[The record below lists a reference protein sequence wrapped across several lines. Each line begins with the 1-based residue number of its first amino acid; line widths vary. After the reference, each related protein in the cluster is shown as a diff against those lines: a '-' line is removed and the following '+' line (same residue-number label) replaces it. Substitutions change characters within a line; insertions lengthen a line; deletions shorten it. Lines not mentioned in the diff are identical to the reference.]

1 MSTLQKETHWDRTL
15 TCYAARPANA
25 NDMLARTIALS
36 ADNEAVV
43 DGAVRLRYRE
53 LAAALAANL
62 SARGVGKGERVAV
75 MLANRVEAV
84 LSVIAIARIGAI
96 VVPIGTRLRRPEIT
110 YIFDDAQPIAVI
122 HGEEFAGELPDTGP
136 AHAMRFACGSVA
148 WNALLEAGTPAAPP
162 VDVAEEDVFGIL
174 YTSVYVGHHRPAQ
187 GRNAHAPERRPL
199 RTALGRRPPDDAQR
213 AHGSLRPVVA
223 RLRTLRRRD
232 AVPAHRR
239 DAGADGGIQAPRL
252 SGARAER
259 TYHARAAGAGD
270 VRAMSARTRR
280 RSPAGTGSPATSARS
295 MRRVTYG
302 SPIARRT

>member
-174 YTSVYVGHHRPAQ
+174 YTSGTTGRPKGAMLTHLNVVHSALHWEDGHRMTRNERTVLCVPWSHVSGLCGVVMPFLRIGGTLVLMAEFKRRDFLVLVQNERITHALLVPAMY
-187 GRNAHAPERRPL
+187 GLCLLDR
-199 RTALGRRPPDDAQR
+199 G
-213 AHGSLRPVVA
+213 VV
-223 RLRTLRRRD
+223 RRR
-232 AVPAHRR
+232 VLEVRRHRR
-239 DAGADGGIQAPRL
+239 DRCAG
-252 SGARAER
+252 
-259 TYHARAAGAGD
+259 
-270 VRAMSARTRR
+270 
-280 RSPAGTGSPATSARS
+280 
-295 MRRVTYG
+295 
-302 SPIARRT
+302 